1 MSINLKWI
9 GCAKQEVELEL
20 KEVDFIELIA
30 Y

>member
-1 MSINLKWI
+1 MSINRKWI

-20 KEVDFIELIA
+20 KEADFIDLIT